1 MKLTHWMCASILAFA
16 VQAPTLAEDLALKAA
31 VAAPSRTKENV
42 ARDAARHP
50 YETLSFFGIKPDMT
64 VVELIPEGGWYTEIL
79 APYLRE
85 KGTLIGV
92 DGPIVE
98 GEKGFYTRQFR
109 DFLATKPVV
118 YDRVKM
124 GLFQPQTKKFDF
136 AKDGTVDMVLTF
148 RNVHNWVGEKDE
160 TVRAAFKA
168 VFLSLKS
175 GGVFGVVD
183 HRRPPAMPQDTR
195 AMSGYIHESYVI
207 RLAEEAGFKL
217 VAKSEINAN
226 PKDDADY
233 TFGVWSLPPS
243 LSNGAYKRE
252 KYLAIGESDRMT
264 LKFVKP

>member
-1 MKLTHWMCASILAFA
+1 MKLTQWMYASILAFA

-31 VAAPSRTKENV
+31 AAAPSRTKENIV
-42 ARDAARHP
+42 RDAARHP

-64 VVELIPEGGWYTEIL
+64 VVELMPEGGWYTEIL
-79 APYLRE
+79 APFLRE

-98 GEKGFYTRQFR
+98 GEKGFFTQQFR
-109 DFLATKPVV
+109 NFLATKPAV
-118 YDRVKM
+118 YDRVKI
-124 GLFQPQTKKFDF
+124 GLFQPQKKIFDF

-160 TVRAAFKA
+160 TVRTAFKA
-168 VFLSLKS
+168 IFLSLKP

-183 HRRPPAMPQDTR
+183 HRRPEAMPQDSR
-195 AMSGYIHESYVI
+195 AMSGYVHESYLI
-207 RLAEEAGFKL
+207 KLAEEAGFKL
-217 VAKSEINAN
+217 AAKSEINAN

-243 LSNGAYKRE
+243 LTNGEYKRA

>member
-1 MKLTHWMCASILAFA
+1 MNLSKWLFA
-16 VQAPTLAEDLALKAA
+16 IMFCVAANGVAVAEDLALKAA
-31 VAAPSRTKENV
+31 VSAASRTKENTL
-42 ARDAARHP
+42 RDTARHP
-50 YETLSFFGIKPDMT
+50 YETLSFFGIKPNMT
-64 VVELIPEGGWYTEIL
+64 VVELMPEGGWYTEIL

-98 GEKGFYTRQFR
+98 GEKGFFTQQFR
-109 DFLATKPVV
+109 NFLATKPAV
-118 YDRVKM
+118 YDRVKI
-124 GLFQPQTKKFDF
+124 GLFEPRKKAFDF
-136 AKDGTVDMVLTF
+136 AKNGTVDMVLTF

-160 TVRAAFKA
+160 AIKAALSA
-168 VFLSLKS
+168 VFASLKS
-175 GGVFGVVD
+175 GGIFGVVD
-183 HRRPPAMPQDTR
+183 HRRPEAMPQDTR
-195 AMSGYIHESYVI
+195 AMSGYVHESYVI

-217 VAKSEINAN
+217 VTKSEINAN

-264 LKFVKP
+264 LKFIKP